1 MKCLAKRPEDRFA
14 SMEELITGLKLRPG
28 AMTTASDSG
37 RHTSPLLLMAPTSS
51 GPQAAPP
58 VQQRRGTLTF
68 VLAVAV
74 VVGVALTAALLTR
87 QDPSPTASAP
97 PSASPLPS
105 APPTASALPAAPKV
119 TATLHVETEPPGAK
133 VKEEGDIVCETT
145 PCDIAYT
152 GEQADPTY
160 EHLLT
165 FLKSDYRLER
175 KLVKVGASPLTVKM
189 TRAR

>member
-1 MKCLAKRPEDRFA
+1 
-14 SMEELITGLKLRPG
+14 
-28 AMTTASDSG
+28 
-37 RHTSPLLLMAPTSS
+37 
-51 GPQAAPP
+51 
-58 VQQRRGTLTF
+58 
-68 VLAVAV
+68 
-74 VVGVALTAALLTR
+74 
-87 QDPSPTASAP
+87 
-97 PSASPLPS
+97 
-105 APPTASALPAAPKV
+105 V
-119 TATLHVETEPPGAK
+119 TATLHVESEPSGVK
-133 VKEEGDIVCETT
+133 VKEEGDVVCEAT

>member
-1 MKCLAKRPEDRFA
+1 
-14 SMEELITGLKLRPG
+14 MEELITGLKLRPG

-37 RHTSPLLLMAPTSS
+37 RHTSPLLMMAPAE
-51 GPQAAPP
+51 PPP
-58 VQQRRGTLTF
+58 VQQRRGTMTF
-68 VLAVAV
+68 ILAVGV

-87 QDPSPTASAP
+87 QEPGPPAVAL
-97 PSASPLPS
+97 PSAAPLPPAPLPS
-105 APPTASALPAAPKV
+105 TPPRVPRA
-119 TATLHVETEPPGAK
+119 TATLHVETDPPGAK
-133 VKEEGDIVCETT
+133 VKEEGDMVCEAT
-145 PCDIAYT
+145 PCDIAYV

-175 KLVKVGASPLTVKM
+175 KLIKVSASPITVKM